1 MACRE
6 PVGRANL
13 SILQAEAV
21 RENLKNVV
29 LFMATSGYLVSPD
42 KDPSRKKL
50 WDETW
55 ERVNRFLPD
64 LRNEILGEEAPEPIE
79 AKDGG
84 EEKQ

>member
-1 MACRE
+1 
-6 PVGRANL
+6 
-13 SILQAEAV
+13 
-21 RENLKNVV
+21 
-29 LFMATSGYLVSPD
+29 MATSGYLVSPA

-64 LRNEILGEEAPEPIE
+64 LRNEILGEEVPEQSGE
-79 AKDGG
+79 AKED

>member
-1 MACRE
+1 MLKTHLNE
-6 PVGRANL
+6 TDFY
-13 SILQAEAV
+13 LQAEAV

-64 LRNEILGEEAPEPIE
+64 LRNDILNEEETPEPDE
-79 AKDGG
+79 AKDG
-84 EEKQ
+84 EEK